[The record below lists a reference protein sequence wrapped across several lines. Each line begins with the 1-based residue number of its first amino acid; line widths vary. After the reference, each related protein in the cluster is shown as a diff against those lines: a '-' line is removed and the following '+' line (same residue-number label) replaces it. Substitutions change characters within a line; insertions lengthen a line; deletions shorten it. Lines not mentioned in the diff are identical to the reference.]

1 VQLTVLQ
8 QVTSLR
14 RAPLPHLRERWK
26 ALFGRDAPASY
37 RHEQLVRRLAWRV
50 QELHYG
56 GLSPKAQTTLRRIAA
71 EDDLTCGRRRV
82 PQRRAGAL
90 APGTRLV
97 RSWGGADHAVT
108 ASADGGF
115 EYAGKRYRTLTAVA
129 KAITGQHLSGPRFFG
144 LAASKETRA

>member
-8 QVTSLR
+8 QVTALR

-37 RHEQLVRRLAWRV
+37 RPEQLVRRLAWRV
-50 QELHYG
+50 QEIHYG
-56 GLSPKAQTTLRRIAA
+56 GLSPKAQATLRRIAA
-71 EDDLTCGRRRV
+71 EDDLACGRRRA

-90 APGTRLV
+90 VPGTRLV
-97 RSWGGADHAVT
+97 RSWGGADHVVT
-108 ASADGGF
+108 ATADGGF

-144 LAASKETRA
+144 LAASKETMA